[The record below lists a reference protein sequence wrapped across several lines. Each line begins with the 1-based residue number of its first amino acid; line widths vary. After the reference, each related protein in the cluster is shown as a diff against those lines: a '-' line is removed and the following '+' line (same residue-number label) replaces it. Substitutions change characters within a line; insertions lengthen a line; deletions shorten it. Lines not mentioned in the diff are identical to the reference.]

1 VPWPSAST
9 VAAEYIAQHG
19 QPQRSPVL
27 ELLEQANCAVV
38 STLNPDGSVL
48 DTVAWIRA
56 ENGTVAVDSAKGRH
70 QKQG

>member
-1 VPWPSAST
+1 MASLND
-9 VAAEYIAQHG
+9 Q
-19 QPQRSPVL
+19 PVL